1 MKKLPLSWHVVLQL
15 AGKELRSLWRDRLLL
30 LFVVWAF
37 SGAIYTAATAMPDRL
52 VRAPI
57 AVVDEDQTVLSQRL
71 IAAFIPPDFLVPDLI
86 SLGAMDAG
94 LDTGRYSF
102 VLDIPPGF
110 QRDVLAGRRPALQLN
125 VDATQMRQSFVGTGY
140 VQSMIQLELQE
151 FVQGERAVAM
161 SPVELAVRM
170 RFNPTSN
177 SAWFAGV
184 MEVINM
190 VTMLSIILA
199 GAALIREREHGTLE
213 HLLVMPVRPVEIM
226 LAKVLAMGGVVLL
239 ASLLSLRFMVQG
251 VLDMPIGGS
260 LALFMLGVALHLF
273 ATTSMGIFMGT
284 VARSMP
290 QLALLI
296 ILVLLPLQMLSGGA
310 TPRES
315 MPEVLRTVMS
325 DTFIE
330 IDHVTFGYDAS
341 RTILY
346 DVSPAFQR
354 GKVTA
359 VLGGSG
365 CGKTTLLRLIGGVH
379 AANRAAWCSTARSSN
394 AQTAPSSTA
403 CAAAWACC
411 SSSAP
416 CSPT

>member
-1 MKKLPLSWHVVLQL
+1 MMTPQLSWHIVLQL

-30 LFVVWAF
+30 VFVLWAF

-57 AVVDEDQTVLSQRL
+57 AVVDEDQTVLSLRL
-71 IAAFIPPDFLVPDLI
+71 ISAFYPPDFLTPDLI
-86 SLGAMDAG
+86 SLGEMDAG
-94 LDTGRYSF
+94 LDTGHYSF

-110 QRDVLAGRRPALQLN
+110 QRDVVAGRRPALQLN

-151 FVQGERAVAM
+151 FVQGERAAAA

-170 RFNPTSN
+170 RFNPTLN
-177 SAWFAGV
+177 SAWFTGV

-213 HLLVMPVRPVEIM
+213 HLLVMPIRPVEIM
-226 LAKVLAMGGVVLL
+226 LAKVLSMGAVVLL
-239 ASLLSLRFMVQG
+239 ASLLSLRIMVQG
-251 VLDMPIGGS
+251 VLEMPIGGA
-260 LALFMLGVALHLF
+260 LALFMLVVALHLF
-273 ATTSMGIFMGT
+273 ATTSMGIFLGT

-315 MPEVLRTVMS
+315 MPEAVRTLMLLAP
-325 DTFIE
+325 TTHF
-330 IDHVTFGYDAS
+330 
-341 RTILY
+341 
-346 DVSPAFQR
+346 VSLAQ
-354 GKVTA
+354 A
-359 VLGGSG
+359 VLYRGAGMSIVWP
-365 CGKTTLLRLIGGVH
+365 TLLALTAIGATFFV
-379 AANRAAWCSTARSSN
+379 AALTRFRRSL
-394 AQTAPSSTA
+394 AL
-403 CAAAWACC
+403 
-411 SSSAP
+411 
-416 CSPT
+416 

>member
-1 MKKLPLSWHVVLQL
+1 MLARLSWHVVLQL
-15 AGKELRSLWRDRLLL
+15 AVKELRSLWRDRLLL
-30 LFVVWAF
+30 VFVVWAF
-37 SGAIYTAATAMPDRL
+37 SGAIYTAATATPDRL

-57 AVVDEDQTVLSQRL
+57 GVVDEDQTVLSQR
-71 IAAFIPPDFLVPDLI
+71 IVSAFYPPDFLTPDLI
-86 SLGAMDAG
+86 SLGEMDAG

-125 VDATQMRQSFVGTGY
+125 VDATQMRQAFVGTGH
-140 VQSMIQLELQE
+140 VQSMIGLEIQE
-151 FVQGERAVAM
+151 FAQGERAAAA
-161 SPVELAVRM
+161 SPVEQAVRM

-177 SAWFAGV
+177 SGWFTGV

-226 LAKVLAMGGVVLL
+226 LAKVLAMGAVVLL
-239 ASLLSLRFMVQG
+239 ASLLSLRLMVQG
-251 VLDMPIGGS
+251 VLGMPIGDS
-260 LALFMLGVALHLF
+260 LALFMAGVALHLF

-315 MPEVLRTVMS
+315 MPEIVRNVMLLAP
-325 DTFIE
+325 TTHF
-330 IDHVTFGYDAS
+330 VTLA
-341 RTILY
+341 
-346 DVSPAFQR
+346 Q
-354 GKVTA
+354 A
-359 VLGGSG
+359 VLYRGAGLAIVWP
-365 CGKTTLLRLIGGVH
+365 TLLAITAIGTAFFF
-379 AANRAAWCSTARSSN
+379 AALSRFRKSLA
-394 AQTAPSSTA
+394 
-403 CAAAWACC
+403 
-411 SSSAP
+411 SA
-416 CSPT
+416 

>member
-1 MKKLPLSWHVVLQL
+1 MKALLSWHVVLQL
-15 AGKELRSLWRDRLLL
+15 AAKELRSLWRDRLLL
-30 LFVVWAF
+30 VFVVWAF

-57 AVVDEDQTVLSQRL
+57 AVVDEDQTVLSQR
-71 IAAFIPPDFLVPDLI
+71 IVSAFYPPDFLVPDLI

-151 FVQGERAVAM
+151 FVLGERGAAA
-161 SPVELAVRM
+161 SPVELAIRM
-170 RFNPTSN
+170 RFNPTSD

-226 LAKVLAMGGVVLL
+226 LAKVLSMGGVVLL

-251 VLDMPIGGS
+251 VLEMPIGGS

-284 VARSMP
+284 AARSMP

-296 ILVLLPLQMLSGGA
+296 ILVLLPLQMLSGGM

-315 MPEVLRTVMS
+315 IPELLRNVMLLAP
-325 DTFIE
+325 TTHF
-330 IDHVTFGYDAS
+330 
-341 RTILY
+341 
-346 DVSPAFQR
+346 VSLAQ
-354 GKVTA
+354 A
-359 VLGGSG
+359 VLYRGAGFAIVWP
-365 CGKTTLLRLIGGVH
+365 TLLAIAAIG
-379 AANRAAWCSTARSSN
+379 AAFFLAALGQFRKSL
-394 AQTAPSSTA
+394 AQG
-403 CAAAWACC
+403 
-411 SSSAP
+411 
-416 CSPT
+416 

>member
-1 MKKLPLSWHVVLQL
+1 MMTPQLSWHIVLQL

-30 LFVVWAF
+30 VFVLWAF

-71 IAAFIPPDFLVPDLI
+71 ISAFYPPDFLTPDLI
-86 SLGAMDAG
+86 SLGEMDAG
-94 LDTGRYSF
+94 LDTGHYSF

-110 QRDVLAGRRPALQLN
+110 QRDMVAGRRPALQLN

-151 FVQGERAVAM
+151 FVQGERAAAA

-170 RFNPTSN
+170 RFNPTLN
-177 SAWFAGV
+177 SAWFTGV

-199 GAALIREREHGTLE
+199 GAALIRERGHGTLE
-213 HLLVMPVRPVEIM
+213 HLLVMPIRPVEIM
-226 LAKVLAMGGVVLL
+226 LAKVLSMGAVVLL
-239 ASLLSLRFMVQG
+239 ASLLSLRIMVQG
-251 VLDMPIGGS
+251 VLEMPIGGA
-260 LALFMLGVALHLF
+260 LALFMLVVALHLF
-273 ATTSMGIFMGT
+273 ATTSMGIFLGT

-315 MPEVLRTVMS
+315 MPEAVRTLMLLAP
-325 DTFIE
+325 TTHF
-330 IDHVTFGYDAS
+330 
-341 RTILY
+341 
-346 DVSPAFQR
+346 VSLAQ
-354 GKVTA
+354 A
-359 VLGGSG
+359 VLYRGAGMSIVWP
-365 CGKTTLLRLIGGVH
+365 TLLALTAIGATFFV
-379 AANRAAWCSTARSSN
+379 AALTRFRRSL
-394 AQTAPSSTA
+394 AL
-403 CAAAWACC
+403 
-411 SSSAP
+411 
-416 CSPT
+416 

>member
-1 MKKLPLSWHVVLQL
+1 MMTPQLSWHIVLQL

-30 LFVVWAF
+30 VFVLWAF

-71 IAAFIPPDFLVPDLI
+71 ISAFYPPDFLTPDLI
-86 SLGAMDAG
+86 SLGEMDAG
-94 LDTGRYSF
+94 LDTGHYSF

-110 QRDVLAGRRPALQLN
+110 QRDMVAGRRPALQLN

-151 FVQGERAVAM
+151 FVQGERAAAA

-170 RFNPTSN
+170 RFNPTLN
-177 SAWFAGV
+177 SAWFTGV

-213 HLLVMPVRPVEIM
+213 HLLVMPIRPVEIM
-226 LAKVLAMGGVVLL
+226 LAKVLSMGAVVLL
-239 ASLLSLRFMVQG
+239 ASLLSLRIMVQG
-251 VLDMPIGGS
+251 VLEMPIGGA
-260 LALFMLGVALHLF
+260 LALFMLVVALHLF

-315 MPEVLRTVMS
+315 MPEAVRTLMLLAP
-325 DTFIE
+325 TTHF
-330 IDHVTFGYDAS
+330 
-341 RTILY
+341 
-346 DVSPAFQR
+346 VSLAQ
-354 GKVTA
+354 A
-359 VLGGSG
+359 VLYRGAGMSIVWP
-365 CGKTTLLRLIGGVH
+365 TLLALTAIGATFFV
-379 AANRAAWCSTARSSN
+379 AALTRFRRSL
-394 AQTAPSSTA
+394 AL
-403 CAAAWACC
+403 
-411 SSSAP
+411 
-416 CSPT
+416 

>member
-1 MKKLPLSWHVVLQL
+1 MLARLSWHVVLQL
-15 AGKELRSLWRDRLLL
+15 AVKELRSLWRDRLLL
-30 LFVVWAF
+30 VFVVWAF
-37 SGAIYTAATAMPDRL
+37 SGAIYTAATATPDRL

-57 AVVDEDQTVLSQRL
+57 GVVDEDQTVLSQR
-71 IAAFIPPDFLVPDLI
+71 IVSAFYPPDFLTPDLI
-86 SLGAMDAG
+86 SLGEMDAG

-110 QRDVLAGRRPALQLN
+110 QRDVLAGRHPALQLN
-125 VDATQMRQSFVGTGY
+125 VDATQMRQAFVGTGH
-140 VQSMIQLELQE
+140 VQSMIGLEIQE
-151 FVQGERAVAM
+151 FAQGERAAAA
-161 SPVELAVRM
+161 SPVEQAVRM

-177 SAWFAGV
+177 SGWFTGV

-239 ASLLSLRFMVQG
+239 ASLLSLRLMVQG
-251 VLDMPIGGS
+251 VLGMPIGDS
-260 LALFMLGVALHLF
+260 LALFMAGVALHLF

-315 MPEVLRTVMS
+315 MPEIVRNVMLLAP
-325 DTFIE
+325 TTHF
-330 IDHVTFGYDAS
+330 VTLA
-341 RTILY
+341 
-346 DVSPAFQR
+346 Q
-354 GKVTA
+354 A
-359 VLGGSG
+359 VLYRGAGLAIVWP
-365 CGKTTLLRLIGGVH
+365 TLLAITAIGTAFFF
-379 AANRAAWCSTARSSN
+379 AALSRFRKSLA
-394 AQTAPSSTA
+394 
-403 CAAAWACC
+403 
-411 SSSAP
+411 SA
-416 CSPT
+416 

>member
-1 MKKLPLSWHVVLQL
+1 MKAPPLSWHVVRQL
-15 AGKELRSLWRDRLLL
+15 AAKELRSLWRDRLLL
-30 LFVVWAF
+30 VFVVWAF

-57 AVVDEDQTVLSQRL
+57 AVVDEDQTVLSQR
-71 IAAFIPPDFLVPDLI
+71 IVSAFYPPDFLVPDLI
-86 SLGAMDAG
+86 SLGEMDTG

-151 FVQGERAVAM
+151 FVLGERSAAA

-170 RFNPTSN
+170 RFNPTSD

-226 LAKVLAMGGVVLL
+226 LAKVLSMGGVVLL

-251 VLDMPIGGS
+251 VLEMPIGGS

-296 ILVLLPLQMLSGGA
+296 ILVLLPLQMLSGGM

-315 MPEVLRTVMS
+315 IPELLRNAMLLAPT
-325 DTFIE
+325 THF
-330 IDHVTFGYDAS
+330 
-341 RTILY
+341 
-346 DVSPAFQR
+346 VSLAQ
-354 GKVTA
+354 A
-359 VLGGSG
+359 VLYRGAGFAIVWP
-365 CGKTTLLRLIGGVH
+365 TLLAIAAIGVSFFL
-379 AANRAAWCSTARSSN
+379 AALGQFRKSL
-394 AQTAPSSTA
+394 AQG
-403 CAAAWACC
+403 
-411 SSSAP
+411 
-416 CSPT
+416 

>member
-1 MKKLPLSWHVVLQL
+1 MMTPQLSWHIVLQL

-30 LFVVWAF
+30 VFVLWAF

-71 IAAFIPPDFLVPDLI
+71 ISAFYPPDFLTPDLI
-86 SLGAMDAG
+86 SLGEMDAG
-94 LDTGRYSF
+94 LDTGHYSF

-110 QRDVLAGRRPALQLN
+110 QRDVVAGRRPALQLN

-151 FVQGERAVAM
+151 FVQGERAAAA

-170 RFNPTSN
+170 RFNPTLN
-177 SAWFAGV
+177 SAWFTGV

-199 GAALIREREHGTLE
+199 GAALIRERGHGTLE
-213 HLLVMPVRPVEIM
+213 HLLVMPIRPVEIM
-226 LAKVLAMGGVVLL
+226 LAKVLSMGAVVLL
-239 ASLLSLRFMVQG
+239 ASLLSLRIMVQG
-251 VLDMPIGGS
+251 VLEMPIGGA
-260 LALFMLGVALHLF
+260 LALFMLVVALHLF
-273 ATTSMGIFMGT
+273 ATTSMGIFLGT

-315 MPEVLRTVMS
+315 MPEAVRTLMLLAP
-325 DTFIE
+325 TTHF
-330 IDHVTFGYDAS
+330 
-341 RTILY
+341 
-346 DVSPAFQR
+346 VSLAQ
-354 GKVTA
+354 A
-359 VLGGSG
+359 VLYRGAGMSIVWP
-365 CGKTTLLRLIGGVH
+365 TLLALTAIGATFFV
-379 AANRAAWCSTARSSN
+379 AALTRFRRSL
-394 AQTAPSSTA
+394 AL
-403 CAAAWACC
+403 
-411 SSSAP
+411 
-416 CSPT
+416 

>member
-213 HLLVMPVRPVEIM
+213 HLLVMPVRPAEIM
-226 LAKVLAMGGVVLL
+226 LAKVLSMGGVVLL

-251 VLDMPIGGS
+251 VLEMPIGGS

-284 VARSMP
+284 AARSMP

-296 ILVLLPLQMLSGGA
+296 ILVLLPLQMLSGGM

-315 MPEVLRTVMS
+315 IPELLRNVMLLAP
-325 DTFIE
+325 TTHF
-330 IDHVTFGYDAS
+330 
-341 RTILY
+341 
-346 DVSPAFQR
+346 VSLAQ
-354 GKVTA
+354 A
-359 VLGGSG
+359 VLYRGAGFAIVWP
-365 CGKTTLLRLIGGVH
+365 TLLAI
-379 AANRAAWCSTARSSN
+379 AAVGAAFFIAALGQFRKSL
-394 AQTAPSSTA
+394 AQG
-403 CAAAWACC
+403 
-411 SSSAP
+411 
-416 CSPT
+416 

>member
-1 MKKLPLSWHVVLQL
+1 MTPQLSWHIVLQL

-30 LFVVWAF
+30 VFVLWAF

-71 IAAFIPPDFLVPDLI
+71 ISAFYPPDFLTPDLI
-86 SLGAMDAG
+86 SLGEMDAG
-94 LDTGRYSF
+94 LDTGHYSF

-110 QRDVLAGRRPALQLN
+110 QRDVVAGRRPALQLN

-151 FVQGERAVAM
+151 FVQGERAAAA

-170 RFNPTSN
+170 RFNPTLN
-177 SAWFAGV
+177 SAWFTGV

-213 HLLVMPVRPVEIM
+213 HLLVMPIRPVEIM
-226 LAKVLAMGGVVLL
+226 LAKVLSMGAVVLL
-239 ASLLSLRFMVQG
+239 ASLLSLRIMVQG
-251 VLDMPIGGS
+251 VLEMPIGGA
-260 LALFMLGVALHLF
+260 LALFMLVVALHLF
-273 ATTSMGIFMGT
+273 ATTSMGIFLGT

-315 MPEVLRTVMS
+315 MPEAVRTLMLLAP
-325 DTFIE
+325 TTHF
-330 IDHVTFGYDAS
+330 
-341 RTILY
+341 
-346 DVSPAFQR
+346 VSLAQ
-354 GKVTA
+354 A
-359 VLGGSG
+359 VLYRGAGMSIVWP
-365 CGKTTLLRLIGGVH
+365 TLLALTAIGATFFV
-379 AANRAAWCSTARSSN
+379 AALTRFRRSL
-394 AQTAPSSTA
+394 AL
-403 CAAAWACC
+403 
-411 SSSAP
+411 
-416 CSPT
+416 

>member
-1 MKKLPLSWHVVLQL
+1 MMTPQLSWHIVLQL

-30 LFVVWAF
+30 VFVLWAF

-71 IAAFIPPDFLVPDLI
+71 ISAFYPPDFLTPDLI
-86 SLGAMDAG
+86 SLGEMDAG
-94 LDTGRYSF
+94 LDTGHYSF

-110 QRDVLAGRRPALQLN
+110 QRDVVAGRRPALQLN

-140 VQSMIQLELQE
+140 VQIMIQLELQE
-151 FVQGERAVAM
+151 FVQGERAAAA

-170 RFNPTSN
+170 RFNPTLN
-177 SAWFAGV
+177 SAWFTGV

-199 GAALIREREHGTLE
+199 GAALIRERGHGTLE
-213 HLLVMPVRPVEIM
+213 HLLVMPIRPVEIM
-226 LAKVLAMGGVVLL
+226 LAKVLSMGAVVLL
-239 ASLLSLRFMVQG
+239 ASLLSLRIMVQG
-251 VLDMPIGGS
+251 VLEMPIGGA
-260 LALFMLGVALHLF
+260 LALFMLVVALHLF
-273 ATTSMGIFMGT
+273 ATTSMGIFLGT

-315 MPEVLRTVMS
+315 MPEAVRTLMLLAP
-325 DTFIE
+325 TTHF
-330 IDHVTFGYDAS
+330 
-341 RTILY
+341 
-346 DVSPAFQR
+346 VSLAQ
-354 GKVTA
+354 A
-359 VLGGSG
+359 VLYRGAGMSIVWP
-365 CGKTTLLRLIGGVH
+365 TLLALTAIGATFFV
-379 AANRAAWCSTARSSN
+379 AALTRFRRSL
-394 AQTAPSSTA
+394 AL
-403 CAAAWACC
+403 
-411 SSSAP
+411 
-416 CSPT
+416 

>member
-1 MKKLPLSWHVVLQL
+1 MKMPPLSWHVVLHL

-71 IAAFIPPDFLVPDLI
+71 IAAFFPPDFLVPDLI

-151 FVQGERAVAM
+151 FMLGERAVAV

-184 MEVINM
+184 MEVNNM

-239 ASLLSLRFMVQG
+239 ASTLSLRLMVQG
-251 VLDMPIGGS
+251 VLEMPIGGS
-260 LALFMLGVALHLF
+260 LALFMAGVALHLF

-296 ILVLLPLQMLSGGA
+296 ILVLLPLQMLSGGM

-315 MPEVLRTVMS
+315 MPEALRSVMLLAP
-325 DTFIE
+325 TTHF
-330 IDHVTFGYDAS
+330 
-341 RTILY
+341 
-346 DVSPAFQR
+346 VSLAQ
-354 GKVTA
+354 A
-359 VLGGSG
+359 VLYRGAGLAIVWP
-365 CGKTTLLRLIGGVH
+365 TLLAIAAIGAVFFF
-379 AANRAAWCSTARSSN
+379 AALGRFRKSLASG
-394 AQTAPSSTA
+394 
-403 CAAAWACC
+403 
-411 SSSAP
+411 
-416 CSPT
+416 

>member
-1 MKKLPLSWHVVLQL
+1 MMMTPKISWHIVLQL

-30 LFVVWAF
+30 VFVLWAF

-71 IAAFIPPDFLVPDLI
+71 ISAFYPPDFLTPDLI
-86 SLGAMDAG
+86 SLGEMDAG
-94 LDTGRYSF
+94 LDTGHYSF

-110 QRDVLAGRRPALQLN
+110 QRDLVAGRRPALQLN
-125 VDATQMRQSFVGTGY
+125 VDATQMRQSLVGTGY

-151 FVQGERAVAM
+151 FEQGERAAAA

-170 RFNPTSN
+170 RFNPTLN

-213 HLLVMPVRPVEIM
+213 HLLVMPIRPVEIM
-226 LAKVLAMGGVVLL
+226 LAKVLSMGAVVLL
-239 ASLLSLRFMVQG
+239 ASLLSLRIMVQG
-251 VLDMPIGGS
+251 VLEMPIGGA
-260 LALFMLGVALHLF
+260 LALFMLVVALHLF

-315 MPEVLRTVMS
+315 MPEAVRTLMLLAP
-325 DTFIE
+325 TTHF
-330 IDHVTFGYDAS
+330 
-341 RTILY
+341 
-346 DVSPAFQR
+346 VSLAQ
-354 GKVTA
+354 A
-359 VLGGSG
+359 VLYRGAGMSIVWP
-365 CGKTTLLRLIGGVH
+365 TLLALTAIGATFFV
-379 AANRAAWCSTARSSN
+379 AALTRFRRSL
-394 AQTAPSSTA
+394 AL
-403 CAAAWACC
+403 
-411 SSSAP
+411 
-416 CSPT
+416 

>member
-1 MKKLPLSWHVVLQL
+1 MKAPPLSWHVVRQL
-15 AGKELRSLWRDRLLL
+15 AAKELRSLWRDRLLL
-30 LFVVWAF
+30 VFVVWAF
-37 SGAIYTAATAMPDRL
+37 SGAIYIAATAMPDRL

-57 AVVDEDQTVLSQRL
+57 AVVDEDQTVLSQR
-71 IAAFIPPDFLVPDLI
+71 IVSAFYPPDFLVPDLI

-151 FVQGERAVAM
+151 FVLGERGATA
-161 SPVELAVRM
+161 SPVELAIRM
-170 RFNPTSN
+170 RFNPTSD
-177 SAWFAGV
+177 SAWFASV

-226 LAKVLAMGGVVLL
+226 LAKVLSMGGVVLL

-251 VLDMPIGGS
+251 VLEMPIGGS

-284 VARSMP
+284 AARSMP

-296 ILVLLPLQMLSGGA
+296 ILVLLPLQMLSGGM

-315 MPEVLRTVMS
+315 IPELLRNVMLLAP
-325 DTFIE
+325 TTHF
-330 IDHVTFGYDAS
+330 
-341 RTILY
+341 
-346 DVSPAFQR
+346 VSLAQ
-354 GKVTA
+354 A
-359 VLGGSG
+359 VLYRGAGFAIVWP
-365 CGKTTLLRLIGGVH
+365 TLLAIAAIG
-379 AANRAAWCSTARSSN
+379 AAFFLAALGQFRKSL
-394 AQTAPSSTA
+394 AQG
-403 CAAAWACC
+403 
-411 SSSAP
+411 
-416 CSPT
+416 

>member
-1 MKKLPLSWHVVLQL
+1 MKKLALSWHVVLQL

-315 MPEVLRTVMS
+315 MPEVLRTVMLLAP
-325 DTFIE
+325 TTHF
-330 IDHVTFGYDAS
+330 
-341 RTILY
+341 
-346 DVSPAFQR
+346 VSLAQ
-354 GKVTA
+354 A
-359 VLGGSG
+359 VLYRGAGVAIVWP
-365 CGKTTLLRLIGGVH
+365 TLLAIAAIG
-379 AANRAAWCSTARSSN
+379 AAFFFASLGRFRKSL
-394 AQTAPSSTA
+394 AQE
-403 CAAAWACC
+403 
-411 SSSAP
+411 
-416 CSPT
+416 

>member
-1 MKKLPLSWHVVLQL
+1 MMTPRLSWHIVLQL

-30 LFVVWAF
+30 VFVLWAF

-71 IAAFIPPDFLVPDLI
+71 ISAFYPPDFLTPDLI
-86 SLGAMDAG
+86 SLGEMDAG
-94 LDTGRYSF
+94 LDTGHYSF

-110 QRDVLAGRRPALQLN
+110 QRDVVAGRRPALQLN
-125 VDATQMRQSFVGTGY
+125 VDATQMRQSFIGTGY

-151 FVQGERAVAM
+151 FVRGERAVAVP
-161 SPVELAVRM
+161 PVELAVRM
-170 RFNPTSN
+170 RFNPTLN
-177 SAWFAGV
+177 SAWFTGV

-213 HLLVMPVRPVEIM
+213 HLLVMPIRPVEIM
-226 LAKVLAMGGVVLL
+226 LAKVLSMGAVVLL

-251 VLDMPIGGS
+251 VLEMPIGGS
-260 LALFMLGVALHLF
+260 LALFTLVVALHLF
-273 ATTSMGIFMGT
+273 ATTSMGIFLGT

-315 MPEVLRTVMS
+315 MPEAVRTLMLLAP
-325 DTFIE
+325 TTHF
-330 IDHVTFGYDAS
+330 
-341 RTILY
+341 
-346 DVSPAFQR
+346 VSLAQ
-354 GKVTA
+354 A
-359 VLGGSG
+359 VLYRGAGLSIVWP
-365 CGKTTLLRLIGGVH
+365 TLLALAAIGATFFV
-379 AANRAAWCSTARSSN
+379 AALTRFRR
-394 AQTAPSSTA
+394 
-403 CAAAWACC
+403 
-411 SSSAP
+411 
-416 CSPT
+416 

>member
-1 MKKLPLSWHVVLQL
+1 MTPQLSWHIVLQL

-30 LFVVWAF
+30 VFVLWAF

-71 IAAFIPPDFLVPDLI
+71 ISAFYPPDFLTPDLI
-86 SLGAMDAG
+86 SLGEMDAG
-94 LDTGRYSF
+94 LDTGHYSF

-110 QRDVLAGRRPALQLN
+110 QRDMVAGRRPALQLN

-140 VQSMIQLELQE
+140 VQNMIQLELQE
-151 FVQGERAVAM
+151 FVQGERAAAA

-170 RFNPTSN
+170 RFNPTLN
-177 SAWFAGV
+177 SAWFTGV

-199 GAALIREREHGTLE
+199 GAALIRERGHGTLE
-213 HLLVMPVRPVEIM
+213 HLLVMPIRPVEIM
-226 LAKVLAMGGVVLL
+226 LAKVLSMGAVVLL
-239 ASLLSLRFMVQG
+239 ASLLSLRIMVQG
-251 VLDMPIGGS
+251 VLEMPIGGA
-260 LALFMLGVALHLF
+260 LALFMLVVALHLF
-273 ATTSMGIFMGT
+273 ATTSMGIFLGT

-315 MPEVLRTVMS
+315 MPEAVRTLMLLAP
-325 DTFIE
+325 TTHF
-330 IDHVTFGYDAS
+330 
-341 RTILY
+341 
-346 DVSPAFQR
+346 VSLAQ
-354 GKVTA
+354 A
-359 VLGGSG
+359 VLYRGAGMSIVWP
-365 CGKTTLLRLIGGVH
+365 TLLALTAIGATFFV
-379 AANRAAWCSTARSSN
+379 AALTRFRRSL
-394 AQTAPSSTA
+394 AL
-403 CAAAWACC
+403 
-411 SSSAP
+411 
-416 CSPT
+416 

>member
-1 MKKLPLSWHVVLQL
+1 MMKPRLSWHTVLQL

-30 LFVVWAF
+30 VFVLWAF

-71 IAAFIPPDFLVPDLI
+71 ISAFYPPDFLTPDLI
-86 SLGAMDAG
+86 SLGKMDAG

-110 QRDVLAGRRPALQLN
+110 QRDVVAGRRPALQLN
-125 VDATQMRQSFVGTGY
+125 VDATQLRQSFVGTGY

-151 FVQGERAVAM
+151 FVQGERAAAA

-170 RFNPTSN
+170 RFNPTLN
-177 SAWFAGV
+177 SAWFTGV

-213 HLLVMPVRPVEIM
+213 HLLVMPIRPVEIM
-226 LAKVLAMGGVVLL
+226 LAKVLSMGAVVLL

-251 VLDMPIGGS
+251 VLEMPIGGA
-260 LALFMLGVALHLF
+260 LALFMLVVALHLF
-273 ATTSMGIFMGT
+273 ATTSMGIFLGT

-315 MPEVLRTVMS
+315 MPEAVRTLMLLAP
-325 DTFIE
+325 TTHF
-330 IDHVTFGYDAS
+330 
-341 RTILY
+341 
-346 DVSPAFQR
+346 VSLAQ
-354 GKVTA
+354 A
-359 VLGGSG
+359 VLYRGAGLSIVWP
-365 CGKTTLLRLIGGVH
+365 TLLALTAIGATFFV
-379 AANRAAWCSTARSSN
+379 AALTRFRRSL
-394 AQTAPSSTA
+394 ALG
-403 CAAAWACC
+403 
-411 SSSAP
+411 
-416 CSPT
+416 

>member
-1 MKKLPLSWHVVLQL
+1 MMTPQLSWHIVLQL

-30 LFVVWAF
+30 VFVLWAF

-71 IAAFIPPDFLVPDLI
+71 ISAFYPPDFLTPDLI
-86 SLGAMDAG
+86 SLGEMDAG
-94 LDTGRYSF
+94 LDTGHYSF

-110 QRDVLAGRRPALQLN
+110 QRDMVAGRRPALQLN

-140 VQSMIQLELQE
+140 VQNMIQLELQE
-151 FVQGERAVAM
+151 FVQGERAAAA

-170 RFNPTSN
+170 RFNPTLN
-177 SAWFAGV
+177 SAWFTGV

-213 HLLVMPVRPVEIM
+213 HLLVMPIRPVEIM
-226 LAKVLAMGGVVLL
+226 LAKVLSMGAVVLL
-239 ASLLSLRFMVQG
+239 ASLLSLRIMVQG
-251 VLDMPIGGS
+251 VLEMPIGGA
-260 LALFMLGVALHLF
+260 LALFMLVVALHLF
-273 ATTSMGIFMGT
+273 ATTSMGIFLGT

-315 MPEVLRTVMS
+315 MPEAVRTLMLLAP
-325 DTFIE
+325 TTHF
-330 IDHVTFGYDAS
+330 
-341 RTILY
+341 
-346 DVSPAFQR
+346 VSLAQ
-354 GKVTA
+354 A
-359 VLGGSG
+359 VLYRGAGMSIVWP
-365 CGKTTLLRLIGGVH
+365 TLLALTAIGATFFV
-379 AANRAAWCSTARSSN
+379 AALTRFRRSL
-394 AQTAPSSTA
+394 AL
-403 CAAAWACC
+403 
-411 SSSAP
+411 
-416 CSPT
+416 

>member
-1 MKKLPLSWHVVLQL
+1 MMTPQLSWHIVLQL

-30 LFVVWAF
+30 VFVLWAF

-71 IAAFIPPDFLVPDLI
+71 ISAFYPPDFLTPDLI
-86 SLGAMDAG
+86 SLGEMDAG
-94 LDTGRYSF
+94 LDTGHYSF

-110 QRDVLAGRRPALQLN
+110 QRDVVAGRRPALQLN

-151 FVQGERAVAM
+151 FVQGERAAAA

-170 RFNPTSN
+170 RFNPTLN
-177 SAWFAGV
+177 SAWFTGV

-213 HLLVMPVRPVEIM
+213 HLLVMPIRPVEIM
-226 LAKVLAMGGVVLL
+226 LAKVLSMGAVVLL
-239 ASLLSLRFMVQG
+239 ASLLSLRIMVQG
-251 VLDMPIGGS
+251 VLEMPIGGA
-260 LALFMLGVALHLF
+260 LALFMLVVALHLF

-296 ILVLLPLQMLSGGA
+296 ILVLLPLQMLSGGT

-315 MPEVLRTVMS
+315 MPEAVRTLMLLAP
-325 DTFIE
+325 TTHF
-330 IDHVTFGYDAS
+330 
-341 RTILY
+341 
-346 DVSPAFQR
+346 VSLAQ
-354 GKVTA
+354 A
-359 VLGGSG
+359 VLYRGAGMSIVWP
-365 CGKTTLLRLIGGVH
+365 TLLALTAIGATFFV
-379 AANRAAWCSTARSSN
+379 AALTRFRRSL
-394 AQTAPSSTA
+394 AL
-403 CAAAWACC
+403 
-411 SSSAP
+411 
-416 CSPT
+416 

>member
-1 MKKLPLSWHVVLQL
+1 MMTPQLSWHIVLQL

-30 LFVVWAF
+30 VFVLWAF

-71 IAAFIPPDFLVPDLI
+71 ISAFYPPDFLTPDLI
-86 SLGAMDAG
+86 SLGEMDAG
-94 LDTGRYSF
+94 LDTGHYSF

-110 QRDVLAGRRPALQLN
+110 QRDVVAGRRPALQLN

-140 VQSMIQLELQE
+140 VQNMIQLELQE
-151 FVQGERAVAM
+151 FVQGERAAAA

-170 RFNPTSN
+170 RFNPTLN
-177 SAWFAGV
+177 SAWFTGV

-199 GAALIREREHGTLE
+199 DAALIRERGHGTLE
-213 HLLVMPVRPVEIM
+213 HLLVMPIRPVEIM
-226 LAKVLAMGGVVLL
+226 LAKVLSMGAVVLL
-239 ASLLSLRFMVQG
+239 ASLLSLRIMVQG
-251 VLDMPIGGS
+251 VLEMPIGGA
-260 LALFMLGVALHLF
+260 LALFMLVVALHLF
-273 ATTSMGIFMGT
+273 ATTSMGIFLGT

-315 MPEVLRTVMS
+315 MPEAVRTLMLLAP
-325 DTFIE
+325 TTHF
-330 IDHVTFGYDAS
+330 
-341 RTILY
+341 
-346 DVSPAFQR
+346 VSLAQ
-354 GKVTA
+354 A
-359 VLGGSG
+359 VLYRGAGMSIVWP
-365 CGKTTLLRLIGGVH
+365 TLLALTG
-379 AANRAAWCSTARSSN
+379 C
-394 AQTAPSSTA
+394 
-403 CAAAWACC
+403 
-411 SSSAP
+411 
-416 CSPT
+416 

>member
-1 MKKLPLSWHVVLQL
+1 MKKLALSWHVVLQL

-315 MPEVLRTVMS
+315 MPEVLRTVMLLAP
-325 DTFIE
+325 TT
-330 IDHVTFGYDAS
+330 HC
-341 RTILY
+341 
-346 DVSPAFQR
+346 VSLAQ
-354 GKVTA
+354 A
-359 VLGGSG
+359 VLYRGAGVAIVWP
-365 CGKTTLLRLIGGVH
+365 TLLAIAAIG
-379 AANRAAWCSTARSSN
+379 AAFFFASLGRFRKSL
-394 AQTAPSSTA
+394 AQE
-403 CAAAWACC
+403 
-411 SSSAP
+411 
-416 CSPT
+416 

>member
-1 MKKLPLSWHVVLQL
+1 MKAPPLSWHVVLRL

-30 LFVVWAF
+30 VFVVWAF
-37 SGAIYTAATAMPDRL
+37 SGAIHIAATAMPDRL

-71 IAAFIPPDFLVPDLI
+71 ISAFYPPDFLVPDLI

-151 FVQGERAVAM
+151 FVLGERAVSM
-161 SPVELAVRM
+161 SPVELAVRL
-170 RFNPTSN
+170 RFNPASN

-239 ASLLSLRFMVQG
+239 ASTLSLRLMVQG
-251 VLDMPIGGS
+251 VLEMPIGGS
-260 LALFMLGVALHLF
+260 LALFTAGVALHLF

-296 ILVLLPLQMLSGGA
+296 ILVLLPLQMLSGGM

-315 MPEVLRTVMS
+315 MPELLRNVMLLAP
-325 DTFIE
+325 TTHF
-330 IDHVTFGYDAS
+330 
-341 RTILY
+341 
-346 DVSPAFQR
+346 VSLAQ
-354 GKVTA
+354 A
-359 VLGGSG
+359 VLYRGAGF
-365 CGKTTLLRLIGGVH
+365 TIVWPTLLVIAAIG
-379 AANRAAWCSTARSSN
+379 AAFFFAALGRFRKSLASG
-394 AQTAPSSTA
+394 
-403 CAAAWACC
+403 
-411 SSSAP
+411 
-416 CSPT
+416 